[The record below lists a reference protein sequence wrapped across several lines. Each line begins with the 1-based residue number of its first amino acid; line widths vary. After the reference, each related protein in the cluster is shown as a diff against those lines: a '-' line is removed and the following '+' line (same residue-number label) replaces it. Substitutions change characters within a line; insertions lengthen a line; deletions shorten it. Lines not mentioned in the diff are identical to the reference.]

1 MIKDAQT
8 ILAAIL
14 TKIIKPYVSVHPI
27 GRDLYV
33 MFRTFILMVLPKLK
47 FTLIYYGPLWISYDV
62 DYMIF
67 TIKSYSDDT
76 LKLKYIFAKNACYST
91 FEISFV

>member
-33 MFRTFILMVLPKLK
+33 MFKTFILLVLPKLK
-47 FTLIYYGPLWISYDV
+47 FT
-62 DYMIF
+62 
-67 TIKSYSDDT
+67 
-76 LKLKYIFAKNACYST
+76 
-91 FEISFV
+91 

>member
-33 MFRTFILMVLPKLK
+33 MFKTFILLVLPKLK

-62 DYMIF
+62 DYMIL
-67 TIKSYSDDT
+67 TRGGHMAYGKKSGPDSMCET
-76 LKLKYIFAKNACYST
+76 VQIF
-91 FEISFV
+91 V